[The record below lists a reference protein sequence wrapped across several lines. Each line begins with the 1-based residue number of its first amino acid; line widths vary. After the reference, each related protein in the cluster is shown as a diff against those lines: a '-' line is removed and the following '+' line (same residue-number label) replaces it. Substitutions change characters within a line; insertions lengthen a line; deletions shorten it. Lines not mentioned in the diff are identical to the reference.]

1 MKLLW
6 QAART
11 WITDNRYP
19 LLLALLILLAIYP
32 FSFFLFIPK
41 WDSIIGYLPYRYFI
55 GEYVSHGHLPL
66 WSPFQRLGYPGYS
79 DLQSGACYPVVWMLL
94 LFGKYTITSL
104 MVEVIITFLIAGLGM
119 YQLSLSLVHCPK
131 TSLLVGLAYG
141 LSGFM
146 TGSTQLLVFLIGV
159 AWLPWCIW
167 SFHRWLIS
175 GKAVHALVAVGFLAM
190 NITGASPAF
199 TIILAY
205 ILTVMLVWHVLVRR
219 SDFTWMKSIVWQG
232 LAGLTFLA
240 ILLAPYVKSY
250 IDFAPYFNRAGKLPF
265 EAIIL
270 NPFTPS
276 TCISFV
282 FPYAV
287 ISNSDWFQLTDLSL
301 RNGYFGLLG
310 LFSMLL
316 VMLSFRSYQGNRHRV
331 LAACAVLALWFA
343 MGNETLLYK
352 WAYSLPGFG
361 YFRHP
366 SFFRAY
372 AILCFLLLAAIGLKA
387 LLKADRLSKRERTAL
402 LILGSAVV
410 LVTGAMALAVS
421 ADTLKEHITQILN
434 GQEFLNSP
442 LKSHV
447 LLNGLLILVLLAAV
461 WLFHRAFKWSLF
473 TSILVFSFADLS
485 IQTSLTAHTT
495 MVYPIRY
502 SASKSY
508 FNQLPDAHDQRYN
521 ATPMRELDDTQGLLA
536 SPGFELNLA
545 TFNQVPSIVGENPLR
560 FRSFDL
566 AKENEIMT
574 RNLLNP
580 VMYAVTHTKALPD
593 SARAGHLWHPHVDE
607 PLAIIELTDV
617 RMDYNAFQAKV
628 SNVQDTPGWVVLNQN
643 FHHCWK
649 AFLGEQE
656 LTVRKAN
663 NLVMGVEIPAQV
675 SGMLRFEYSSQWLM
689 HCLVAAISGWILWL
703 ALLMVERRR

>member
-1 MKLLW
+1 MNLLW
-6 QAART
+6 KAIKA
-11 WITDNRYP
+11 WIAGNRYP
-19 LLLALLILLAIYP
+19 ILLALLIVLAIYP

-55 GEYVSHGHLPL
+55 GEYLSHGHLPL

-79 DLQSGACYPVVWMLL
+79 DLQSGACYPVVWLLL

-119 YQLSLSLVHCPK
+119 YRLSLSLVHCPK
-131 TSLLVGLAYG
+131 TSLLLGLAYA

-167 SFHRWLIS
+167 SFRRWLIS

-205 ILTVMLVWHVLVRR
+205 ILTAMLVWHVVVMR
-219 SDFTWMKSIVWQG
+219 SDFSWIKSIVWQG
-232 LAGLTFLA
+232 IVGLLFLG

-270 NPFTPS
+270 NPFTLS
-276 TCISFV
+276 TYISFA

-287 ISNSDWFQLTDLSL
+287 ISNSDWFQFTDLSL
-301 RNGYFGLLG
+301 RNGYFGLVG
-310 LFSMLL
+310 LFGVLIAI
-316 VMLSFRSYQGNRHRV
+316 LSFRRIQGNHHGL
-331 LAACAVLALWFA
+331 LALCGLLALWFA
-343 MGNETLLYK
+343 MGNETLMYQ

-372 AILCFLLLAAIGLKA
+372 AILCFLLLAAIGIKP
-387 LLKADRLSKRERTAL
+387 LLHANSLSNRERL
-402 LILGSAVV
+402 VVIILGSAVA
-410 LVTGAMALAVS
+410 LVTGAMALTVS
-421 ADTLKEHITQILN
+421 GDTLKQQVTQILN

-442 LKSHV
+442 LESHV
-447 LLNGLLILVLLAAV
+447 LINGLVVLVLLTAV
-461 WLFHRAFKWSLF
+461 WLLQRTFKWSLF
-473 TSILVFSFADLS
+473 TSLLVFSFADLS
-485 IQTSLTAHTT
+485 IQTSLTARTT

-502 SASKSY
+502 SAAKAY
-508 FNQLPDAHDQRYN
+508 FDQLPEAHDQRYN

-536 SPGFELNLA
+536 APGFELNLA
-545 TFNQVPSIVGENPLR
+545 TFNQAPSIVGENPLR
-560 FRSFDL
+560 FRAFDL

-580 VMYAVTHTKALPD
+580 LMYVVTHTKAMSD
-593 SARAGHLWHPHVDE
+593 SARAGHLWHPQLDTS
-607 PLAIIELTDV
+607 LAVIELSDV
-617 RMDYNAFQAKV
+617 RMEYNAFQAEV
-628 SNVQDTPGWVVLNQN
+628 SNTQDTPGWVVLNQN

-649 AFLGEQE
+649 AFLGEKE

-663 NLVMGVEIPAQV
+663 NLVMGVQIPAHV
-675 SGMLRFEYSSQWLM
+675 SGTLRFEYSSQWLV
-689 HCLVAAISGWILWL
+689 HCLVAGISGWILWL

>member
-1 MKLLW
+1 MNLLW
-6 QAART
+6 QAIRSWLAG
-11 WITDNRYP
+11 NRYP
-19 LLLALLILLAIYP
+19 LLLALLIVLAIYP

-79 DLQSGACYPVVWMLL
+79 DLQSGASYPVVWILL

-104 MVEVIITFLIAGLGM
+104 MVEVIFTFLIAGLGM
-119 YQLSLSLVHCPK
+119 YRLSLSFVQCPK
-131 TSLLVGLAYG
+131 TSLLVGLAYA

-167 SFHRWLIS
+167 SFRRWLIS
-175 GKAVHALVAVGFLAM
+175 GNASHALVAVGFLAM

-205 ILTVMLVWHVLVRR
+205 ILTAMLLWHVVAGR
-219 SDFTWMKSIVWQG
+219 SDFSRIKTIAWQG
-232 LAGLTFLA
+232 LAGLIFLG

-250 IDFAPYFNRAGKLPF
+250 VDFAPYFNRAGKLPF

-270 NPFTPS
+270 NPFTLS
-276 TCISFV
+276 TYISFV
-282 FPYAV
+282 FPYSV
-287 ISNSDWFQLTDLSL
+287 ISNSDWFELTDLSL
-301 RNGYFGLLG
+301 RNGYFGIIG
-310 LFSMLL
+310 LFGVLL
-316 VMLSFRSYQGNRHRV
+316 VLLSIRRIQGNSHRV
-331 LAACAVLALWFA
+331 LAACGVFALWLA
-343 MGNETLLYK
+343 MGNETVLYK
-352 WAYSLPGFG
+352 WMYALPGFG

-372 AILCFLLLAAIGLKA
+372 AILCFLLLAAIGLKS
-387 LLKADRLSKRERTAL
+387 LLNENRLGNRERL
-402 LILGSAVV
+402 MIIILSSAVA
-410 LVTGAMALAVS
+410 LATGVMALQVS
-421 ADTLKEHITQILN
+421 SDTLKQHVTQILN

-442 LKSHV
+442 LESHV
-447 LLNGLLILVLLAAV
+447 MINGLIILVLLSVV
-461 WLFHRAFKWSLF
+461 WLLHRTFKWSLF
-473 TSILVFSFADLS
+473 TSVLLFSFADLS
-485 IQTSLTAHTT
+485 IQTSLTARTT

-502 SASKSY
+502 SSARAY
-508 FNQLPDAHDQRYN
+508 FDQLPESHDQRYN
-521 ATPMRELDDTQGLLA
+521 ATPMRELDDTQGLLSA
-536 SPGFELNLA
+536 PGFELNLA

-566 AKENEIMT
+566 AKENEIMS

-580 VMYAVTHTKALPD
+580 LMYVATHTKTLTD
-593 SARAGHLWHPHVDE
+593 SARAGHLWHPRVDK
-607 PLAIIELTDV
+607 PLSSLMLSDV
-617 RMDYNAFQAKV
+617 RMDYNAFTAEV
-628 SNVQDTPGWVVLNQN
+628 SNAEDTPGWIVLNQN

-656 LTVRKAN
+656 LPVHMVN
-663 NLVMGVEIPAQV
+663 NLVMGVEIPPYA
-675 SGMLRFEYSSQWLM
+675 SGVLRFEYTSNWLLQ
-689 HCLVAAISGWILWL
+689 CLAAGIAGWIIWV
-703 ALLMVERRR
+703 ALLMIKRRT